1 MRTIWLS
8 LLIGPLFAAC
18 ADKPLDM
25 SKPVYVT
32 VSTAMGDVTVELYG
46 DTPLHRDNFIRLCR
60 SGAYDGVLFHRVIEG
75 FVVQG
80 GDPDSRKREPGVL
93 YGGNDGGYTVPA
105 EIRSGHFNKRGA
117 LIDAK
122 AGDETN
128 PERASAGTQFC
139 FVQGRR
145 MTDEELDEAEKQI
158 SYEENFEVVVKLSNY
173 ILPSLLLALL
183 IIGIAFQTDILL
195 ALIVVSIIYIYILI
209 SQYKITKRYYK
220 D

>member
-93 YGGNDGGYTVPA
+93 YGGNDGGYTGSGRNTFRAFQQAGSVDRCEGRRRDESGTSLGRNPVLL
-105 EIRSGHFNKRGA
+105 RSG
-117 LIDAK
+117 
-122 AGDETN
+122 T
-128 PERASAGTQFC
+128 
-139 FVQGRR
+139 
-145 MTDEELDEAEKQI
+145 
-158 SYEENFEVVVKLSNY
+158 
-173 ILPSLLLALL
+173 
-183 IIGIAFQTDILL
+183 
-195 ALIVVSIIYIYILI
+195 
-209 SQYKITKRYYK
+209 
-220 D
+220 